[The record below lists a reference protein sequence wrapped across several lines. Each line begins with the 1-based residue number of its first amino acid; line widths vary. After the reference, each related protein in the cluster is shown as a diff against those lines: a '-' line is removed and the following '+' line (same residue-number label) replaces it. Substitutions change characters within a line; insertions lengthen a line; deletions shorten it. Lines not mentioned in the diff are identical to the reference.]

1 MKKKDTQSLETS
13 VKKSSKVADKVW
25 RFTLYIA
32 GQTPNGMLTL
42 TNLKNFCNQYLPE
55 QYNIEIIDLMDHPE
69 RAESDEI
76 FAIPTVV
83 KLLPAPKRY
92 IIGDFANHELML
104 MKLGIN
110 SSIKMET
117 K

>member
-1 MKKKDTQSLETS
+1 MSKKTTTS
-13 VKKSSKVADKVW
+13 AASKKSSKGSGKEW
-25 RFTLYIA
+25 RFILYIA
-32 GQTPNGMLTL
+32 GQTPHCMLTL
-42 TNLKNFCNQYLPE
+42 ANLKNFCNQYLPE
-55 QYNIEIIDLMDHPE
+55 QYVIEVIDLMLDPK
-69 RAESDEI
+69 RAQSDEI

-110 SSIKMET
+110 ASIKMET